1 MPQKWNTNEIKI
13 KLNKI
18 EYKII
23 KFVKDCWPIN
33 WSKFKEPK
41 IVFKVLLSTSY
52 AFKAFLVTILFA
64 FLVSVGFLGYSSYLV
79 LTTEVAA
86 KGGAIREGFVGSEIN
101 VFNPVLEL
109 NNSVETRISSL
120 LFHPLYE
127 VIYPDFLNSNDEPK
141 INPILLA
148 KPPEWLDYNN
158 ENPEN
163 RFRLLKFTLKE
174 DIRWSD
180 GSKITLDDIEYTI
193 ERLKEDRG
201 NILFRD
207 TLKRLEFERLS
218 DREFLFRSPTP
229 DPQLIYNLNFRPISQ
244 NYFSF
249 LTTPQLL
256 VDNRSRKPTVTS
268 GFFRFSVGQ
277 VQNPNTTRTEMV
289 DNPIR
294 DENGRNAIV
303 VLERNPIQN
312 YGKEVLLDKYILT
325 RYDNLLAIPNQNN
338 SSLEKASLL
347 KNVDFY
353 TRSLTSNVASDLTPE
368 NVQKSIK
375 LNQQV
380 VPTNIYYTA
389 FFNTELG
396 IRQNYT
402 GFLVNKSLR
411 NYITCYLLE
420 YEPHS
425 NLRPFVDIIAPDKR
439 IVPPH
444 FNTSYLPN
452 NCNNRVENLDEFYSI
467 SIDERTGIKRVLLS
481 GNEIRLILLG
491 VSESNQL
498 LTDLQLYFRDEI
510 GIPVELITDPAEV
523 SRRLESRQ
531 YNIAFLPIKITNRDP
546 ITLFGQ
552 GFKNYSGLNL
562 NNRIEKFDVN
572 NNLLR
577 YSKSN
582 LKDTESKNTLID
594 FFKQEMVAVSLYRAK
609 QEYNYSD
616 KAVTMSQ
623 NIPEISTFVE
633 DIYLNAN
640 HWFVETRREW
650 WWSVKK

>member
-425 NLRPFVDIIAPDKR
+425 NLRPFVDIITPDKR

>member
-1 MPQKWNTNEIKI
+1 MSQKWNTNEIKI

-18 EYKII
+18 EYKITR
-23 KFVKDCWPIN
+23 FVKDCWPIN
-33 WSKFKEPK
+33 WSRFKEPK
-41 IVFKVLLSTSY
+41 IVFKVLLSASY
-52 AFKAFLVTILFA
+52 AFKVFLVTILFA
-64 FLVSVGFLGYSSYLV
+64 FLVSIGFLGYSSYLA

-86 KGGAIREGFVGSEIN
+86 RGGAIHEGFVGSEIN

-141 INPILLA
+141 INPILLSN
-148 KPPEWLDYNN
+148 PPEWLDYNN

-163 RFRLLKFTLKE
+163 RFRLLKFTLRE

-180 GSKITLDDIEYTI
+180 GSKITLDDIEYTV

-207 TLKRLEFERLS
+207 ILKKLEFERLS
-218 DREFLFRSPTP
+218 DREFLFRSPVP

-256 VDNRSRKPTVTS
+256 VDNRSRKPTITS

-277 VQNPNTTRTEMV
+277 VQNPNTTRKEMV
-289 DNPIR
+289 DNPIK

-303 VLERNPIQN
+303 VLEKNPIQN
-312 YGKEVLLDKYILT
+312 YEKEVLLDKYILT
-325 RYDNLLAIPNQNN
+325 RYDNLLAIPNQN
-338 SSLEKASLL
+338 SFSLEKASLL

-353 TRSLTSNVASDLTPE
+353 TRSLTSSIASDLTPE
-368 NVQKSIK
+368 NVQKSIR

-380 VPTNIYYTA
+380 VPTNIYYIA

-425 NLRPFVDIIAPDKR
+425 NLRPFVDIITPDKR

-444 FNTSYLPN
+444 FNISYLPD
-452 NCNNRVENLDEFYSI
+452 NCNSRVENLDEFYSV
-467 SIDERTGIKRVLLS
+467 SVEERTGIKRVFLS

-491 VSESNQL
+491 INESNQL

-510 GIPVELITDPAEV
+510 GIPVELITDPVEV
-523 SRRLESRQ
+523 SKRLESRQ

-552 GFKNYSGLNL
+552 DFKNYSGLNF
-562 NNRIEKFDVN
+562 NNRIKKFDVN

-577 YSKSN
+577 YSRSN

-594 FFKQEMVAVSLYRAK
+594 FFKQEMVAVSLYRSK

-616 KAVTMSQ
+616 KVTIMSQ
-623 NIPEISTFVE
+623 NIPEVSTFVE

-650 WWSVKK
+650 RWKTKK